1 MNQKTKR
8 TMCTIFLVTGL
19 FLLSLT
25 TGTVAAKTI
34 LIKAHFTNNPG
45 EPQILAGELFK
56 KIVEEKTKG
65 NIKVEIYPNNQL
77 GESRSVLEGIQLG
90 TVQMANVTGPM
101 LSFVPELVIFE
112 LPFLFKNRD
121 HMYAVMDSEIGDSL
135 KPHFEKRGFHL
146 LGFWD
151 VGVRHILTVEKP
163 INSID
168 DLKGLKIRTMGNP
181 AHLAAYKAFGA
192 NPLPMAYGE
201 LYTALEQKVIDG
213 AEAANINYES
223 KKFYEPAPH
232 WAQVGWIHLVGYT
245 VLSKKLYDG
254 LSAEQKQIIDDAAR
268 QMNDLERKLYRKK
281 DEGMLPELEKRG
293 VKVTYPDRKPFMEAS
308 KQVYDQYAGK
318 IPGGMATI
326 NKIINYKQ

>member
-1 MNQKTKR
+1 MKKTSGKIIVA
-8 TMCTIFLVTGL
+8 MLFVGFYLLALPIGPVT
-19 FLLSLT
+19 
-25 TGTVAAKTI
+25 AQTI

-45 EPQILAGELFK
+45 EPQIIAGELFK
-56 KIVEEKTKG
+56 KIVEEKSKG
-65 NIKVEIYPNNQL
+65 DIKVEIYPNNQL

-101 LSFVPELVIFE
+101 LSFVPELVVFE

-121 HMYAVMDSEIGDSL
+121 HMYAIMDSEVGDSL
-135 KPHFEKRGFHL
+135 KPSFEKRGFHL

-151 VGVRHILTVEKP
+151 VGVRHIMTVEKP

-181 AHLAAYKAFGA
+181 AHLAAFKAFGA

-213 AEAANINYES
+213 AEAANLNYES

-245 VLSKKLYDG
+245 VLSKKLYDS
-254 LSAEQKQIIDDAAR
+254 LSAEHKQIIDDAAKE
-268 QMNDLERKLYRKK
+268 MNDLERKLYREK
-281 DEGMLPELEKRG
+281 DEGMLPELEKLG
-293 VKVTYPDRKPFMEAS
+293 VKITHPDRKPFVEAS
-308 KQVYDQYAGK
+308 QKVYEQYAAK

-326 NKIINYKQ
+326 EKMLNYTP

>member
-1 MNQKTKR
+1 MKQTKTI
-8 TMCTIFLVTGL
+8 TSFTVVFVAMLLL
-19 FLLSLT
+19 FPLST
-25 TGTVAAKTI
+25 ATVAAKTT

-45 EPQILAGELFK
+45 EPQIIAGELFK
-56 KIVEEKTKG
+56 KIVEEKTNG
-65 NIKVEIYPNNQL
+65 NIKIEIYPNNQL

-121 HMYAVMDSEIGDSL
+121 HMYAVMDSDIGDSL

-163 INSID
+163 INSMA

-181 AHLAAYKAFGA
+181 AHLDAYRAFGA
-192 NPLPMAYGE
+192 SPLPMAYGE

-254 LSAEQKQIIDDAAR
+254 LSKEYKQIIDDAAKE
-268 QMNDLERKLYRKK
+268 MNDLERKLYREK
-281 DEGMLPELEKRG
+281 DEGLLPELEKRG
-293 VKVTYPDRKPFMEAS
+293 VKVTYPDRKAFMEAS
-308 KQVYDQYAGK
+308 KQVYEKWAKK
-318 IPGGMATI
+318 IPGGMKTI
-326 NKIINYKQ
+326 EKIINYK

>member
-1 MNQKTKR
+1 MKTR
-8 TMCTIFLVTGL
+8 TLFTVIFVALLLL
-19 FLLSLT
+19 FSLST
-25 TGTVAAKTI
+25 SAVAAKPI

-45 EPQILAGELFK
+45 EPQIVAGELFK
-56 KIVEEKTKG
+56 KIVEEKTNG
-65 NIKVEIYPNNQL
+65 NIKIEIYPNNQL

-121 HMYAVMDSEIGDSL
+121 HMYAVLDSEIGDSL

-163 INSID
+163 INSMA

-181 AHLAAYKAFGA
+181 AHLDAYRAFGA
-192 NPLPMAYGE
+192 SPLPMAYGE

-223 KKFYEPAPH
+223 KKFYEPAPN
-232 WAQVGWIHLVGYT
+232 WSQVGWIHLVGYT

-254 LSAEQKQIIDDAAR
+254 LSKEYKQIIDDAAKE
-268 QMNDLERKLYRKK
+268 MNDLERKLYREK
-281 DEGMLPELEKRG
+281 DEGLLPELEKRG

-308 KQVYDQYAGK
+308 KQVYEKWAEK
-318 IPGGMATI
+318 IPGGMETI
-326 NKIINYKQ
+326 EKIVNYK